1 MVSKCYS
8 SSKASFYKIIL
19 INTIILIAINNQ
31 QIERNFIHKRLAV
44 NHKSEYIY
52 LFIYTD
58 MIMIV

>member
-1 MVSKCYS
+1 M
-8 SSKASFYKIIL
+8 IL
-19 INTIILIAINNQ
+19 INAMMLITMNNQ
-31 QIERNFIHKRLAV
+31 QIERNFIHKGLAM